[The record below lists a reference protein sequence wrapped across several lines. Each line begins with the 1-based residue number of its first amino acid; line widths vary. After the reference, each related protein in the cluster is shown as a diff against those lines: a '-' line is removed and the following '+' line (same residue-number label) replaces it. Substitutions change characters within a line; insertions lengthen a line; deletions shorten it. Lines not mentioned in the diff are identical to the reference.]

1 MELTVFGD
9 YSSQPSR
16 AVFCFC
22 LMNKLP
28 HTVIEVKVMMLD
40 QYKEEFK
47 KVNPNG
53 KVPAIKDNGFNLYES
68 HTILRYLAISKGC
81 PDHWYPKDLK

>member
-1 MELTVFGD
+1 M
-9 YSSQPSR
+9 
-16 AVFCFC
+16 FCFC

-28 HTVIEVKVMMLD
+28 HTVKEVNVMMLE
-40 QYKEEFK
+40 QYNEEFK

-53 KVPAIKDNGFNLYES
+53 KVPAILDSGFNLYES
-68 HTILRYLAISKGC
+68 HTILRYLATSKGC